1 MTKRDFFR
9 IIIKIFGLYS
19 LLLTLFT
26 VVPNNI
32 STLMFQFDGNMIMMV
47 LAIMFVTAGLFFVL
61 LFRTDSIINFLKL
74 DQGFDDEKIEIGN
87 LNNQS
92 ILKLAIIIIGGFLV
106 LDYIPNFLFDI
117 VNAFKYKSDN
127 YTSIEGH
134 SVNYFALTT
143 GAINIVIGFLLVMNY
158 KSVAQFLDK
167 N

>member
-9 IIIKIFGLYS
+9 LIIKIFGLYS

-32 STLMFQFDGNMIMMV
+32 STLMFQFDGIMIVMV

-61 LFRTDSIINFLKL
+61 LFRTDSIIDFLKL
-74 DQGFDDEKIEIGN
+74 DQGFDEGKIEIGN

-92 ILKLAIIIIGGFLV
+92 ILKLAIIIIGEFLV

-117 VNAFKYKSDN
+117 VNAFKYKSGD

-143 GAINIVIGFLLVMNY
+143 GAINIVIGFLMVVNY
-158 KSVAQFLDK
+158 KSIAQFLDK